1 MFKSADSYRLE
12 GRAGLKVTTV
22 DGEDLLGMSRLVA
35 EALLPMA
42 KAFALEAEILDLGA
56 VHINE
61 LTTEDW
67 QKLAAWSKR

>member
-1 MFKSADSYRLE
+1 
-12 GRAGLKVTTV
+12 
-22 DGEDLLGMSRLVA
+22 MSRLVA
-35 EALLPMA
+35 EALLPVA

-67 QKLAAWSKR
+67 QKLAAWSKLGPFERRRVLGILSSA